1 MRNYRGTEN
10 PFVSWSWGRS
20 RGWEIWAAEPNLLPY
35 TRTAVLGLF
44 WVLMLRMKPRALL
57 MLSKDSTSRDKA
69 LFLIPKR
76 RMPQETLRMFEDL
89 AREKTQAAWDLL
101 GAKETLLPG
110 ASSSES
116 TWSPF
121 HSSEIHRPP
130 LGPVEPATH
139 HKTPTTIEL
148 RNCQPLQAL

>member
-1 MRNYRGTEN
+1 M
-10 PFVSWSWGRS
+10 
-20 RGWEIWAAEPNLLPY
+20 PNLLPY
-35 TRTAVLGLF
+35 SRTLGLCLV
-44 WVLMLRMKPRALL
+44 WVLVLRMRSRALL
-57 MLSKDSTSRDKA
+57 MLSRYSTPRAKA
-69 LFLIPKR
+69 LFLIPKG
-76 RMPQETLRMFEDL
+76 RMSQETLRMFEVL
-89 AREKTQAAWDLL
+89 AREKTQAAWDPLE
-101 GAKETLLPG
+101 AKETLLPG

-116 TWSPF
+116 AWSPC

>member
-1 MRNYRGTEN
+1 MENYRGTEN
-10 PFVSWSWGRS
+10 PCVSCSWGRS
-20 RGWEIWAAEPNLLPY
+20 RGWEIWAAGPNLLPY
-35 TRTAVLGLF
+35 TRTGALCLV
-44 WVLMLRMKPRALL
+44 WVLVLRVKPRALL
-57 MLSKDSTSRDKA
+57 MLSKYSTPRAKA

-76 RMPQETLRMFEDL
+76 RMPQETLRMFEVF

-116 TWSPF
+116 TWSPC